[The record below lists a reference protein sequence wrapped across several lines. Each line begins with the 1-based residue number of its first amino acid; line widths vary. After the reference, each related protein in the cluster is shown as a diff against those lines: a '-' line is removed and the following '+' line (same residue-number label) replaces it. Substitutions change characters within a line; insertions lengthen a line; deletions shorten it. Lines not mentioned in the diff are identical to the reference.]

1 MSETLEAPVKKEYDT
16 QSNSG
21 LTEFLADVVKA
32 ESSKKEQSQPAIQ
45 NKPVIEPEKTPE
57 AKLAEQ
63 KASIE
68 SDSKLTP
75 EAKIEE
81 LKKAGIEP
89 ETPEQ
94 IKIKE
99 LTESKAAIEA
109 DLKLTKEE
117 KTRAIEALGSTQEKH
132 YWESE
137 GEKADAEQKGEL
149 SAEKIDKS
157 KEFEAKAKE
166 YEDIL
171 KDPAVEAII
180 SARRAGKD
188 FTTFLKEVAPIDID
202 KIPLADLMREQLKR
216 EGLSAEAIET
226 EMGEFGEMKERAQK
240 LATKEIKAAL
250 QAEQQGRLQKYT
262 LDNKEATLKK
272 QNAFIKLKQ
281 EKDLYINSIK
291 DKKQMG
297 LEMTPTLL
305 KELSEDFDK
314 FSLIRQ
320 DGTYDAPKIMEV
332 CLLLS
337 KHKLMMQNAYN
348 KGRAEEALDNWKK
361 SHRPSATN
369 GFTAA
374 PSSAKKEGA
383 EKEQATITSG
393 IEKMH
398 GRG

>member
-1 MSETLEAPVKKEYDT
+1 MAEPQTRKEYDT

-21 LTEFLADVVKA
+21 LTEFLADIVKA
-32 ESSKKEQSQPAIQ
+32 ESAKREQSQPIIQ
-45 NKPVIEPEKTPE
+45 EKSINQVEKTSE
-57 AKLAEQ
+57 VLTEQ
-63 KASIE
+63 ETSIE
-68 SDSKLTP
+68 SNTKLTP

-81 LKKAGIEP
+81 LKKIGIES
-89 ETPEQ
+89 ESPEQ
-94 IKIKE
+94 IKIRE

-117 KTRAIEALGSTQEKH
+117 KTKALEALESTQEKH
-132 YWESE
+132 YWENE
-137 GEKADAEQKGEL
+137 EKQSNGEQKDTNTPV
-149 SAEKIDKS
+149 ADKA

-180 SARRAGKD
+180 SARKAGKD

-202 KIPLADLMREQLKR
+202 KIPLAELMREQLKR
-216 EGLSAEAIET
+216 EGLSPEAIES
-226 EMGEFGEMKERAQK
+226 EMEEFGEMKERVQK
-240 LATKEIKAAL
+240 LATREIKATL
-250 QAEQQGRLQKYT
+250 QAEQQNRLQKYT
-262 LDNKEATLKK
+262 LDNKQATLKR
-272 QNAFIKLKQ
+272 QEAFVKLKQ
-281 EKDLYINSIK
+281 EKDQYINSIK

-314 FSLIRQ
+314 FSLIRT

-332 CLLLS
+332 CLLLG

-348 KGRAEEALDNWKK
+348 KGRAEEALESWKK
-361 SHRPSATN
+361 NHRPSATN

-383 EKEQATITSG
+383 EKEQATISSG

-398 GRG
+398 GRA